1 MCKICDAVYL
11 CETGVE
17 GHIEMTSHLQFKEIV
32 GLWYE
37 KKVHRKKVLIVWPI
51 RIIERRYAKE
61 K

>member
-37 KKVHRKKVLIVWPI
+37 KKLQRK
-51 RIIERRYAKE
+51 Y
-61 K
+61 